1 MPSSFAHAAAS
12 QRSVAVIGSSGR
24 CSATSSSPAS
34 LETASSPP
42 PSPPEEERGKASA
55 SAKSALRSIFPFS
68 VSGSVFRQW
77 IADGTMYLGS
87 SLASWSRS
95 TPGFGGGSPEQKA
108 TRCLFW
114 YVFSESEAPAAKGLL
129 SPSLSSEGGEG
140 EGAAA
145 ASARAAV
152 DRCFFW

>member
-1 MPSSFAHAAAS
+1 MPSTSAHAAAS
-12 QRSVAVIGSSGR
+12 QRSVAVPGSSCR
-24 CSATSSSPAS
+24 CSATSSSP
-34 LETASSPP
+34 
-42 PSPPEEERGKASA
+42 A

-68 VSGSVFRQW
+68 VSGSVFHQW

-114 YVFSESEAPAAKGLL
+114 YVFSASEAPAAKGLL
-129 SPSLSSEGGEG
+129 SPSLSSKGGEG

-152 DRCFFW
+152 